1 VESICLDSNWFVHRA
16 FVRRFAVRRYCGV
29 RVTARE
35 ETEEPQAFAE
45 SGHHSQI
52 AQWQGFRALIA
63 RESGDKG
70 IMRANKKTLTAVVMV
85 AIIVIAAAV
94 FLSGHGQSTA
104 ASTQRESSSASN
116 PSRSD
121 PTVDLSPS
129 QLNSIKVEPV
139 GMYKFDVEKEA
150 VGNISYADDLSVD
163 VFPAYQ
169 GTIIK
174 ALVELGAQ
182 VQKDQPLYTIKS
194 PDLIQAESTL
204 IGAAAT
210 YELTTKELERAK
222 DLYTT
227 NVGVP
232 QKELEQ
238 AISDQQTA
246 EGALKA
252 ARDAVRVFGK
262 TDAEIDQM
270 IASRK
275 IDPALVVRS
284 PIAGKVT
291 AFNAPAGLLVQPGS
305 PPAPYSVANVTV
317 KWMLAN
323 VPESESAS
331 YQLGQPVEVN
341 VMAHPDRTFKGKV
354 SKIYEAVDPNTH
366 RVTIRSEIS
375 DAGNE
380 LRPGMLANFVIRIDG
395 PVEATS
401 IPANGVVREPDGTM
415 VAWVTTDRRHFVQKV
430 IKTGLRQNAHVQ
442 ILDGLE
448 RGDLVVS
455 DGAVFLSNMLEA
467 PPSD

>member
-1 VESICLDSNWFVHRA
+1 MKHS
-16 FVRRFAVRRYCGV
+16 
-29 RVTARE
+29 
-35 ETEEPQAFAE
+35 
-45 SGHHSQI
+45 SG
-52 AQWQGFRALIA
+52 FNTR
-63 RESGDKG
+63 
-70 IMRANKKTLTAVVMV
+70 TAVAV
-85 AIIVIAAAV
+85 ATVAGIVIAVAI
-94 FLSGHGQSTA
+94 FLSRPGQSTSTNNA
-104 ASTQRESSSASN
+104 RNNASASSSSPSN
-116 PSRSD
+116 A
-121 PTVDLSPS
+121 TVDLSPV
-129 QLNSIKVEPV
+129 QLNSIKIEPATS
-139 GMYKFDVEKEA
+139 YRFDVEKEA
-150 VGNISYADDLSVD
+150 VGNISYADDVSVD
-163 VFPAYQ
+163 VFPPYQ

-204 IGAAAT
+204 IGAAAA
-210 YELTTKELERAK
+210 YELTTKELARAK

-232 QKELEQ
+232 QKEFEQ

-284 PIAGKVT
+284 PIAGNVT
-291 AFNAPAGLLVQPGS
+291 SFNAPAGLLVQPGTA
-305 PPAPYSVANVTV
+305 PAPYSVANVTV

-323 VPESESAS
+323 VPEGESAL
-331 YQLGQPVEVN
+331 YHLRQPVEVK
-341 VMAHPDRTFKGKV
+341 VMAYPDRVFKGEV

-366 RVTIRSEIS
+366 RVTIRSEFP
-375 DAGNE
+375 DPRNE
-380 LRPGMLANFVIRIDG
+380 LRPGMLANFVIRVNG
-395 PVEATS
+395 PVVATA
-401 IPANGVVREPDGTM
+401 IPTNGVVRESDGAM
-415 VAWVTTDRRHFVQKV
+415 VAWVTSDRRHFVQRV
-430 IKTGLRQNAHVQ
+430 IKTGLRQDGQVQ
-442 ILDGLE
+442 ILDGVQQGE
-448 RGDLVVS
+448 LVVS